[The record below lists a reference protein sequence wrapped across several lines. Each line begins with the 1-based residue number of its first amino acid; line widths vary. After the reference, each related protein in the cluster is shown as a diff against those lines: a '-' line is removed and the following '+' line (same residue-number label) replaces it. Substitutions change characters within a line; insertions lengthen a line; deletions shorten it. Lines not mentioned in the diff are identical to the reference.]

1 LQTANKSLASRE
13 SSHQFLSD
21 SHCPLHAALTS
32 EVAFWKAA
40 LREQAGRQ
48 SLLEVALIE
57 AVTGAAAVA
66 MTHER
71 EAAATAAAVAMAHER
86 EAAATAVAHERET
99 AVAASAHERDTAAAA
114 VAHERQMA
122 AAAAAHEKEMAMTTA
137 THEKETGMAS
147 SRRTTVDQVL

>member
-1 LQTANKSLASRE
+1 MQTANKSLASRE

-40 LREQAGRQ
+40 LREQAGRRQ
-48 SLLEVALIE
+48 SLPEVALIE
-57 AVTGAAAVA
+57 AVTG
-66 MTHER
+66 
-71 EAAATAAAVAMAHER
+71 AAAVAMAHER

>member
-1 LQTANKSLASRE
+1 MQTANKSLASRE

-57 AVTGAAAVA
+57 AVTG
-66 MTHER
+66 
-71 EAAATAAAVAMAHER
+71 AAAVAMAHER

>member
-1 LQTANKSLASRE
+1 MQTANKSLASRE

-40 LREQAGRQ
+40 LREQAGRRQ

-57 AVTGAAAVA
+57 AVTG
-66 MTHER
+66 
-71 EAAATAAAVAMAHER
+71 AAAVAMAHER

>member
-71 EAAATAAAVAMAHER
+71 EAAATAAA
-86 EAAATAVAHERET
+86 HERET

>member
-71 EAAATAAAVAMAHER
+71 EAAATAAA
-86 EAAATAVAHERET
+86 HERET
-99 AVAASAHERDTAAAA
+99 AVAASAHERETAAAA